1 MKMKKISVLII
12 ICGLIVISSC
22 AGYRKTQFTN
32 SSITIGMNKDVIIK
46 KFGDPFKTDSYEK
59 DKNLY
64 EIFYYKEPVDVS
76 SYTYI
81 ITTILTFKNN
91 LLIDIKQKEE
101 YLPHHPRPIMNSQ

>member
-1 MKMKKISVLII
+1 MKKIIVLII
-12 ICGLIVISSC
+12 ICGLSVISSC
-22 AGYRKTQFTN
+22 ASYRKTQFMA
-32 SSITIGMNKDVIIK
+32 SSINIGMDKEIVIK
-46 KFGDPFKTDSYEK
+46 KFGYPFKTDSYEK

-91 LLIDIKQKEE
+91 FLIDIKQEEE
-101 YLPHHPRPIMNSQ
+101 YAPSHPRPIMNS